1 MRILSGI
8 QPSGPL
14 HIGNYFGA
22 LRQFIDLQSDNDAY
36 YFVADYHALT
46 SVRDAGQLR
55 AYTFDVIVTM
65 LSLGLD
71 PEKATLF
78 VQSDVPETTELAW
91 LLSTRD
97 ADGLAGEVRQLQG
110 QDPAGPARRAR
121 ALRLPGAAGGRHPAL
136 RRRPGARRART
147 RSSTWKITRD
157 IAERFNRVYG
167 GGEDVFRLPK
177 PHILE
182 AVAVVPGLDG
192 RKMSKSY
199 NNTIEIFDDPATI
212 RKKVKKI
219 VTDSTPVEAPKN
231 PDTCPLFNLFRLFAS
246 ADELAEVERRYRE
259 GGIGYGEVKTRLA
272 EAMIARFGPAREQR
286 AEWLA
291 HPERVA
297 EVRAAAARARR
308 HCPHRPRP
316 GPRRL
321 RRGLRQRSRLARA
334 AGKGLFR
341 SRRPDRRT
349 ATISGKQHRLRI
361 QCAGL

>member
-22 LRQFIDLQSDNDAY
+22 LKQFIDLQNANDAY

-46 SVRDAGQLR
+46 SVRNAPQLR
-55 AYTFDVIVTM
+55 SYTFDVIVTM

-71 PEKATLF
+71 PDKSTLF

-91 LLSTRD
+91 LLSTVTPMGWLEKCVSYKDKIEQGLPAEHGLFAYPALQAADILLYD
-97 ADGLAGEVRQLQG
+97 ADLVPVG
-110 QDPAGPARRAR
+110 QDQKQH
-121 ALRLPGAAGGRHPAL
+121 LE
-136 RRRPGARRART
+136 
-147 RSSTWKITRD
+147 ITRD

-167 GGEDVFRLPK
+167 AGTDVFRLPK

-182 AVAVVPGLDG
+182 AVAVIPGLDG

-199 NNTIEIFDDPATI
+199 NNTIDIFDDPAVI
-212 RKKVKKI
+212 RKKVKKF

-231 PDTCPLFNLFRLFAS
+231 PDTCALFNLYKLFAPP
-246 ADELAEVERRYRE
+246 DDLAEVERRYRE
-259 GGIGYGEVKTRLA
+259 GGIGYGEVKTRLG
-272 EAMIARFGPAREQR
+272 EAMISRFAAARDQR

-297 EVRAAAARARR
+297 EVRAAGAAKAKTTARVVLDR
-308 HCPHRPRP
+308 
-316 GPRRL
+316 
-321 RRGLRQRSRLARA
+321 ARA
-334 AGKGLFR
+334 ACGVG
-341 SRRPDRRT
+341 
-349 ATISGKQHRLRI
+349 
-361 QCAGL
+361 